1 LFVAICNR
9 SGRDD
14 TVVEV
19 VVIDGKQGMQ
29 ERRHAVR
36 TRSLLAGKILL
47 NGQRSVIDCVVRN
60 LSPQGACLQVAS
72 VVGIP
77 QAFDLQI
84 DGEKNARP
92 CAAVWRARNR
102 IGVDFQ
108 ARQERDIKE
117 TVQEAAYVS
126 VPPADEAVAEPNAA
140 PELLRSE
147 LLTLRTA
154 LNEVSFGLVLLDA
167 EMRAQFINRAFRK
180 MWRLSDAK
188 ADSKPAFVSLMYHS
202 RDTRAYEIPESELG
216 AYVAERVALVK
227 VGDRTP
233 MDLRLA
239 SGEVLR
245 FQCTPLPNGGRML
258 TYTYVTDIVRHSDEL
273 EGLKS
278 ALDAIEEGVSLLDSN
293 LNVQFMNR
301 AARRMWKVPDELAER
316 KPHYLELVN
325 TARINKTTGIAD
337 GEELDR
343 YIAERVA
350 AARHGDPTP
359 ADVQLDDGRTMRL
372 QCAALPNGGRM
383 LTYSEVTDL
392 VKDAADMHHLA
403 TTDGMTGLYN
413 RRHVLELAAAEW
425 QRFQRY
431 YRPLSVLMFDID
443 QFKFINDT
451 LGHDAGDRAI
461 IHIAGL
467 VKEGKRP
474 TDIVARI
481 GGDEFI
487 LVLPETTI
495 EEAATVAERLR
506 EKVAASRFGDKGAEM
521 SMTISVGAAEATL
534 AMSGID
540 ALIKCADEA
549 LYRAKALG
557 RNRVSVGAAA
567 PSAQHAAE

>member
-1 LFVAICNR
+1 M
-9 SGRDD
+9 D
-14 TVVEV
+14 
-19 VVIDGKQGMQ
+19 
-29 ERRHAVR
+29 ERRHAAR

-47 NGQRSVIDCVVRN
+47 NGQRSVIDCIVRN
-60 LSPQGACLQVAS
+60 LSPHGACLQVAS

-77 QAFDLQI
+77 QTFDLQI
-84 DGEKNARP
+84 DGEKTARP

-102 IGVDFQ
+102 IGIDFQ
-108 ARQERDIKE
+108 ARREPDLKE
-117 TVQEAAYVS
+117 TSQEASQEISQETSYVS
-126 VPPADEAVAEPNAA
+126 APPVGGGVAEPQGG
-140 PELLRSE
+140 PELIRSE

-154 LNEVSFGLVLLDA
+154 LNEVPFGVVLLDS
-167 EMRAQFINRAFRK
+167 EMRAEFINRAFRK

-188 ADSKPAFVSLMYHS
+188 ADSKPAFVSLMYHG
-202 RDTRAYEIPESELG
+202 RDTRAYEVPENELG

-258 TYTYVTDIVRHSDEL
+258 NYTYVTDIVRHADEL
-273 EGLKS
+273 EVLRT
-278 ALDAIEEGVSLLDSN
+278 ALDNVAQGITLLDAG
-293 LNVQFMNR
+293 LTIRFMNR
-301 AARRMWKVPDELAER
+301 AAQELWQVSGEWVAGEH
-316 KPHYLELVN
+316 HYAELVSRARHDRIADLPPDKLEAHIA
-325 TARINKTTGIAD
+325 ARIAAVRNG
-337 GEELDR
+337 DR
-343 YIAERVA
+343 
-350 AARHGDPTP
+350 DP
-359 ADVQLDDGRTMRL
+359 ADILLADGRTIRF
-372 QCAALPNGGRM
+372 QCAVLPNGGRM
-383 LTYSEVTDL
+383 LTYTDVTDL
-392 VKDAADMHHLA
+392 VQNAASMHHLA

-413 RRHVLELAAAEW
+413 RRHVLEIAAAEW

-431 YRPLSVLMFDID
+431 YRPLSVLLFDID

-461 IHIAGL
+461 VHIARL
-467 VKEGKRP
+467 VKAGKRP

-487 LVLPETTI
+487 LILPETTI

-506 EKVAASRFGDKGAEM
+506 EQVAESRVGGQGGEM
-521 SMTISVGAAEATL
+521 SMTISVGAATAAL

-557 RNRVSVGAAA
+557 RNRVSVAATPA
-567 PSAQHAAE
+567 LPSPVRHAAE